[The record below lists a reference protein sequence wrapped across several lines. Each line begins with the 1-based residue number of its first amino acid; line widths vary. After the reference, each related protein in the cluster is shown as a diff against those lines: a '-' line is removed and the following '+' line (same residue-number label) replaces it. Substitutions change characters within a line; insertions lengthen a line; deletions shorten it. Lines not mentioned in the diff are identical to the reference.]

1 MKKVQQS
8 VLAIKLEE
16 SAERL
21 TSLAGLVIV
30 EELARAKG
38 LWRRVDE
45 LFPEPGSGRGYR
57 ASEYVRPL
65 VWMLHAGGRRLEDV
79 RELKA
84 EQGVLAHLGLK
95 ELPSTDAMGDWLRR
109 MGKSR
114 GVAALEAVNR
124 ELIQN
129 YLQAEPTEVTLDV
142 DATIIC
148 AEKREAEWTYQKVKG
163 YQPLLGYVN
172 GACVHHEFRAGN
184 EWAGDGAVEF
194 LKQCEEKLPAGKKIY
209 VRSDSAFYQA
219 AVVNHCFARGHHFTI
234 TADQNCAVKAAIR
247 QIAESD
253 WKPYRTREGIATD
266 REIAETVHCM
276 NETKQAFRLIA
287 VRWKNPQP
295 GLFDSEPYYY
305 HAVIS
310 NRAEQETASEVLWR
324 HNQRGESENWH
335 KELKLEFGME
345 QMPCGQLE
353 ANAVFF
359 GIGVLAYNLGLV
371 LKAQLLPAEYRH
383 ASVATL
389 RWKLYRVAGK
399 LVRHSRAWVLKV
411 RTESAKL
418 ALLVALRQRCY
429 EWSVT

>member
-1 MKKVQQS
+1 MSKIQQS
-8 VLAIKLEE
+8 ILPIKLEK
-16 SAERL
+16 SKERL
-21 TSLAGLVIV
+21 TSLAGLVVV

-38 LWRRVDE
+38 LWRRVDG

-79 RELKA
+79 RELRA
-84 EQGVLAHLGLK
+84 EQDVLAHLGME
-95 ELPSTDAMGDWLRR
+95 ELPSADAIGDWLRR
-109 MGKSR
+109 MGSR
-114 GVAALEAVNR
+114 GVAALGELNR
-124 ELIQN
+124 ELLGN
-129 YLQAEPTEVTLDV
+129 YLAAEPAEVTLDV
-142 DATIIC
+142 DATILC

-172 GACVHHEFRAGN
+172 GVCVHHEFRAGN
-184 EWAGDGAVEF
+184 EGAGDGAVEF
-194 LKQCEEKLPAGKKIY
+194 LKQCEEQLPAGKKLY
-209 VRSDSAFYQA
+209 LRSDSALYQA
-219 AVVNHCFARGHHFTI
+219 AVVNHCFERGHRFTI
-234 TADQNCAVKAAIR
+234 TADQDSAVKAAIR
-247 QIAESD
+247 QIPESD
-253 WKPYRTREGIATD
+253 WNPYRTREGMATD

-276 NETKQAFRLIA
+276 NQTKQSFRLIV
-287 VRWKNPQP
+287 VRWLNPQP
-295 GLFDSEPYYY
+295 SLFEANAYCY

-310 NRAEQETASEVLWR
+310 NRGEAEPASEVLWR

-359 GIGVLAYNLGLV
+359 AIGVLAYNLSLV
-371 LKAQLLPAEYRH
+371 LQAELLPAEYRR

-389 RWKLYRVAGK
+389 RWKLYRLAGK
-399 LVRHSRAWVLKV
+399 LVSHAGAWVLQIK
-411 RTESAKL
+411 TEGAKL
-418 ALLVALRQRCY
+418 ALLMAVRQKCY

>member
-1 MKKVQQS
+1 MSKIQQS
-8 VLAIKLEE
+8 ILPIKLEK
-16 SAERL
+16 SKERL
-21 TSLAGLVIV
+21 TSLAGLVVV

-38 LWRRVDE
+38 LWRRVDG

-79 RELKA
+79 RELRA
-84 EQGVLAHLGLK
+84 EQGVLAHLGME
-95 ELPSTDAMGDWLRR
+95 ELPSADAIGDWLRR
-109 MGKSR
+109 MGSR
-114 GVAALEAVNR
+114 GVAALGELNR
-124 ELIQN
+124 ELLGN
-129 YLQAEPTEVTLDV
+129 YLAAEPAEVTLDV
-142 DATIIC
+142 DATILC

-172 GACVHHEFRAGN
+172 GVCVHHEFRAGN
-184 EWAGDGAVEF
+184 EGAGDGAVEF
-194 LKQCEEKLPAGKKIY
+194 LKQCEEQLPAGKKLY
-209 VRSDSAFYQA
+209 LRSDSALYQA
-219 AVVNHCFARGHHFTI
+219 AVVNHCFERGHRFTI
-234 TADQNCAVKAAIR
+234 TADQDSAVKAAIR
-247 QIAESD
+247 QIPESD
-253 WKPYRTREGIATD
+253 WNPYRTREGMATD

-276 NETKQAFRLIA
+276 NQTKQSFRLIV
-287 VRWKNPQP
+287 VRWLNPQP
-295 GLFDSEPYYY
+295 SLFEANAYCY

-310 NRAEQETASEVLWR
+310 NRGEAERASEVLWL

-359 GIGVLAYNLGLV
+359 AMGVLAYNLSLV
-371 LKAQLLPAEYRH
+371 LQAQLLPDEYRH

-389 RWKLYRVAGK
+389 RWKLYRLAGK
-399 LVRHSRAWVLKV
+399 LVSHAGAWVLQIK
-411 RTESAKL
+411 TEGAKL
-418 ALLVALRQRCY
+418 ALLMAVRQKCY